1 MRTLRSEYR
10 PGAAGNLLALSA
22 VLLAACASPS
32 VERETLS
39 SGELEGMNEVI
50 ESQEQD
56 LQTVEE
62 WTTFRGS
69 VRRLG
74 HAGDPPRLGEPRELW
89 RFDTGGTVESTPT
102 LWRDLIL
109 VGTFAEHLFA
119 LDAATG
125 EERWRFQTGG
135 LVRASPSVAHGV
147 VYFGAD
153 DDLFYAL
160 DAASGEER
168 WRFSLGPG
176 GEQSSPAIV
185 DGVVYFGAFDHT
197 VYALDATSGEERWR
211 YATGGGIL
219 SSPAV
224 ANGILVIGSVDG
236 GVHAVD
242 IATGER
248 RWLFPASEEPIF
260 ASPTIVGDLVVIGS
274 YDSSLYALALADGTP
289 RWTFAVGGKVFSTAA
304 ESGGRLYFGAD
315 NGLHALEA
323 GTGETLW
330 HRPLG
335 GRILAS
341 PALLESAGALIV
353 GSSESGVLTYSLDGE
368 LLATLPITDKVWS
381 STTVAPDGTLYFG
394 AHDGFVY
401 AFGAGS

>member
-1 MRTLRSEYR
+1 MWTLRPENR
-10 PGAAGNLLALSA
+10 RAEAWCVLALCTSI
-22 VLLAACASPS
+22 LAACAPTTDERSAPSP
-32 VERETLS
+32 
-39 SGELEGMNEVI
+39 GEPEVMNETVASA
-50 ESQEQD
+50 EHHPR
-56 LQTVEE
+56 TVEE

-69 VRRLG
+69 MRRLG
-74 HAGDPPRLGEPRELW
+74 HTGDPPRLEEPAELW

-102 LWRDLIL
+102 LWRDLVL
-109 VGTFAEHLFA
+109 VGTFDNHLFA
-119 LDAATG
+119 LDAASG
-125 EERWRFQTGG
+125 EERWSFQTGG
-135 LVRASPSVAHGV
+135 LVRASPTVAGGL

-153 DDLFYAL
+153 DDTFYAL

-176 GEQSSPAIV
+176 GEQSSPAVV
-185 DGVVYFGAFDHT
+185 DGVVYFGAFDHY
-197 VYALDATSGEERWR
+197 VYALDATTGEEKWR

-224 ANGILVIGSVDG
+224 ADGILVIGSVDG

-242 IATGER
+242 IRTGER

-260 ASPTIVGDLVVIGS
+260 ASPTVLGDLVFIGS
-274 YDSSLYALALADGTP
+274 YDSTLYALSLAEGTP
-289 RWTFAVGGKVFSTAA
+289 RWSFAAGGKVFSTAA

-323 GTGETLW
+323 STGEPLW

-341 PALLESAGALIV
+341 PALLEGAGALIV
-353 GSSESGVLTYSLDGE
+353 GTSDSGVLTYSLEGE
-368 LLATLPITDKVWS
+368 LLATLPIEDTVWS

-401 AFGAGS
+401 AFGAGP